1 MTKEETIDAIERVLQ
16 KYAELQI
23 NLASSSARVQIAR
36 AILSEIEESVPGL
49 MSLSEL
55 TVLPPYDLAD
65 EEAQFGAP
73 SSEKKIRNDL

>member
-1 MTKEETIDAIERVLQ
+1 MTREETIDVIESVLQ

-36 AILSEIEESVPGL
+36 AIMSEIEESVPGV

-55 TVLPPYDLAD
+55 AALPPYDLAD
-65 EEAQFGAP
+65 EETPFGAP
-73 SSEKKIRNDL
+73 SSQKKFHNDL